1 MWAFS
6 HDSFCYFSEKAARSW
21 VINKGGGPWIFAEGG
36 EGEKEPSPMKGK
48 QADQKNVS
56 ASPIHTGQSYFSQD
70 GNISHPTSSSRTFHA
85 SAKKWSLILLHLNLG
100 RLVTYS
106 LLMEWVEQQYNP
118 SEAT

>member
-1 MWAFS
+1 MGEPLWKPRFP
-6 HDSFCYFSEKAARSW
+6 EKFQHL
-21 VINKGGGPWIFAEGG
+21 I
-36 EGEKEPSPMKGK
+36 GEKKEQFGYYV
-48 QADQKNVS
+48 NVS